1 MSHDDGML
9 PSAREIL
16 RAMSIPP
23 MNEEDE
29 DDESMST
36 AASPPG
42 MIHRRESDLI
52 KSPSLVEPDL
62 ILHEDEF
69 VARGPPMN
77 DEDNVV
83 MIHRRMSDLQKSRRE
98 SDVRR
103 EQDLILHE
111 DEVVARGPPMNDD
124 SDISSLSP
132 HGMIRRDKR
141 MSSPPGTIHRLSVDT
156 RLLSRRDSADE
167 RLRDLI
173 FDEDRAIERGP
184 PGMSTKTSA
193 APPPGV
199 QPLSA
204 ASQPPGSLR
213 HVSIATKEILQHLG
227 YSPDLPR
234 TRTSSLESIPSIAS
248 PLPPPGNMR
257 RVSMESKRLS
267 KTQGEPLTSPTSLV
281 RKRPFVRN
289 SLSAEEEEEEEEQN
303 SPMLERPRT
312 YTLTRIYH
320 SNMHIH
326 THPYIQRV
334 IIGACLRISQ
344 VVKCHKKL

>member
-1 MSHDDGML
+1 MSHDDCML

-23 MNEEDE
+23 MHEEDE
-29 DDESMST
+29 DDESVST

-42 MIHRRESDLI
+42 MIRRRESDLI
-52 KSPSLVEPDL
+52 KSPSLVE
-62 ILHEDEF
+62 
-69 VARGPPMN
+69 
-77 DEDNVV
+77 
-83 MIHRRMSDLQKSRRE
+83 Q
-98 SDVRR
+98 
-103 EQDLILHE
+103 
-111 DEVVARGPPMNDD
+111 D

-132 HGMIRRDKR
+132 PGMICSDKR

-334 IIGACLRISQ
+334 IIGARLRISQ